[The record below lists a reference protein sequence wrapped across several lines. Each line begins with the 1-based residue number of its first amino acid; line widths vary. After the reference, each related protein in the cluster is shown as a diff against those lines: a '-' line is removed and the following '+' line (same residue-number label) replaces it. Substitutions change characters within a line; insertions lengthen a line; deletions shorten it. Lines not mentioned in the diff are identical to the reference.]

1 MILKQFAI
9 LPAALALG
17 AFPAFAQTSGAPAE
31 PAGPPFSASY
41 ADAADLLDAAP
52 LVLRVQPRKIARV
65 DDARAAG
72 VGSGSGRFYIEA
84 ATVALVFGHADLAPA
99 VSFLVDMPLDSKGKP
114 PALKKRDVLLFARPV
129 AGNPGQLA
137 LVAPDAML
145 LWTPESDARVRAI
158 LTAMLKPDAPAK
170 ITGVRE
176 IVFVPGD
183 LAGEGE
189 TQVFLR
195 TANGSAASLT
205 VQHRSGAPVRWG
217 ASFSELTADIDA
229 PPQRDTL
236 EWYRLACFLP
246 RTIAAEA
253 NLSDGPT
260 SQAQALADY
269 RTVLDGLGDCSHL
282 RHPAAGR

>member
-1 MILKQFAI
+1 MILRQFAI

-17 AFPAFAQTSGAPAE
+17 AVPALGQTAVPAE
-31 PAGPPFSASY
+31 AAGPPLGASY
-41 ADAADLLDAAP
+41 ADIADLLDATP
-52 LVLRVQPRKIARV
+52 LVLRVQPRTIARV
-65 DDARAAG
+65 DDERAGDVRPGA
-72 VGSGSGRFYIEA
+72 GRFYIEA
-84 ATVALVFGHADLAPA
+84 RTVALVFGHADLAPA
-99 VSFLVDMPLDSKGKP
+99 VSFLVDLPLDSKGKP
-114 PALKKRDVLLFARPV
+114 PVLKKRDVLLFARPAPANSAQV
-129 AGNPGQLA
+129 A

-145 LWTPESDARVRAI
+145 LWTPESDARTRAI

-170 ITGVRE
+170 VTGVRE
-176 IVFVPGD
+176 IVFVPGN

-205 VQHRSGAPVRWG
+205 VEHRSGAPVKWG

-246 RTIAAEA
+246 RTVPPGV

-260 SQAQALADY
+260 AQAQAQADY
-269 RTVLDGLGDCSHL
+269 RTVLDGLGDCTRL
-282 RHPAAGR
+282 RRSPAGG